1 MQLNALR
8 NNRGIALLLTLA
20 VTAIV
25 VTATLEIH
33 RKVRSAVVATAASR
47 DRLALSQM
55 AASGI
60 HIAEALLV
68 RDKMVSQADSIQ
80 EDWANP
86 EKISELL
93 QEMPFEEGKLTVAI
107 EDEMG
112 KLQINALVSSSGGR
126 SMVEP
131 QRMLWERLLNAYIPK
146 HEEYTELEP
155 ATIIEALKDWM
166 DSGDDDA
173 ITGLNGAESD
183 YYEDLDPPYFCRNGP
198 IKYKAELMRL
208 KGMSPPLY
216 FGIEDIPGISK
227 LITVYGASNSASPTM
242 MQWDGRININTAEP
256 QVIAALLPLE
266 AEDLVDAIIEYRM
279 EKDGDNYVN
288 DLTNPNWYKT
298 VPGFSSININADLIT
313 VKSDIF
319 RIRSTAELRGIQL
332 TASAVVLRQQMKET
346 GKWGC
351 RMLSWNGETKK

>member
-1 MQLNALR
+1 
-8 NNRGIALLLTLA
+8 
-20 VTAIV
+20 
-25 VTATLEIH
+25 
-33 RKVRSAVVATAASR
+33 
-47 DRLALSQM
+47 
-55 AASGI
+55 
-60 HIAEALLV
+60 
-68 RDKMVSQADSIQ
+68 
-80 EDWANP
+80 
-86 EKISELL
+86 
-93 QEMPFEEGKLTVAI
+93 
-107 EDEMG
+107 
-112 KLQINALVSSSGGR
+112 
-126 SMVEP
+126 
-131 QRMLWERLLNAYIPK
+131 
-146 HEEYTELEP
+146 
-155 ATIIEALKDWM
+155 
-166 DSGDDDA
+166 
-173 ITGLNGAESD
+173 
-183 YYEDLDPPYFCRNGP
+183 
-198 IKYKAELMRL
+198 MRL